1 MTLGLSLSAFTTL
14 HVYISVIAIGS
25 GLIVLLALIGGRIFP
40 LLTGLFLAATVAT
53 SVTGFLFPFH
63 GVTPAI
69 KLGIIS
75 MVVLAVALAARY
87 LLHLAGIWRTTF
99 VIASAL
105 ALYLNCFVLVV
116 QTFLKVPAIHALAP
130 TQTEPPFKIAQA
142 TLLLLFILL
151 TVLAVQGFRRSAAIV
166 A

>member
-1 MTLGLSLSAFTTL
+1 MTLGLSLSAFTIF
-14 HVYISVIAIGS
+14 HVALSLIGIGAGLVVLL
-25 GLIVLLALIGGRIFP
+25 GLIAGRLYP
-40 LLTGLFLAATVAT
+40 LVTGLFLAATVAT

-75 MVVLAVALAARY
+75 MVVLAASLAARY

-99 VIASAL
+99 VITSAI

-116 QTFLKVPAIHALAP
+116 QLFLKIPAIHALAP

-142 TLLLLFILL
+142 TLLVVFIVL
-151 TVLAVQGFRRSAAIV
+151 TVLAVKGFRRSTAAP

>member
-1 MTLGLSLSAFTTL
+1 MTLGMSLSAFTTF
-14 HVYISVIAIGS
+14 HVALSLIGIGS
-25 GLIVLLALIGGRIFP
+25 GLIVLFGLIGGRLYS
-40 LLTGLFLAATVAT
+40 LLTGVFLLTTVAT

-87 LLHLAGIWRTTF
+87 LLRLAGIWRTTF
-99 VIASAL
+99 VITSAL

-116 QTFLKVPAIHALAP
+116 QTFLKIPAIHALAP

-142 TLLLLFILL
+142 TLLVIFIAL
-151 TVLAVQGFRRSAAIV
+151 TILAVRGFRRSAPIV

>member
-1 MTLGLSLSAFTTL
+1 MTLGMSLSAFTTF
-14 HVYISVIAIGS
+14 HVYLSLIGIGS
-25 GLIVLLALIGGRIFP
+25 GLVVLLGLIGGRLFP
-40 LLTGLFLAATVAT
+40 LVTALFLATTIAT

-63 GVTPAI
+63 GITPAI

-87 LLHLAGIWRTTF
+87 LLGLAGRWRTTF

-116 QTFLKVPAIHALAP
+116 QTFLKIPAVHALAP
-130 TQTEPPFKIAQA
+130 TQTEPPFKIAQLA
-142 TLLLLFILL
+142 VLILFIVL
-151 TVLAVQGFRRSAAIV
+151 TILAVRGFRRPLLPA
-166 A
+166 